1 MLQRITDFGNE
12 DSLTEVTCLD
22 APSTPNLIDTRLLR
36 LPCRPA
42 ANQSWSVVSIS
53 SIWISVGSPISVVVF
68 VRVQVVAEE
77 IVAEENLS
85 LVAADGYR
93 VVADDVQVLLLNIF
107 NLIFNLL
114 KPSRLK
120 KASESKVCVNSVSSR
135 SV

>member
-1 MLQRITDFGNE
+1 MFR
-12 DSLTEVTCLD
+12 SL
-22 APSTPNLIDTRLLR
+22 RK
-36 LPCRPA
+36 
-42 ANQSWSVVSIS
+42 
-53 SIWISVGSPISVVVF
+53 
-68 VRVQVVAEE
+68 E

-114 KPSRLK
+114 RPSRLK